1 MTDIVNMLQTHLDL
15 ALFFMFLFFTIIG
28 FAATLLYLMDTF
40 TKWHGLGS
48 GFHDRLTKVFVNLD
62 ACAKNK
68 KSFISKYPYGL
79 IAILFLVVILFVGIV
94 PMFAEYFYSD
104 LGTEKGQIH
113 PFNVVNESRKTIAQI
128 IGGIVAIIAFYFMWE
143 RNRLTAQGQI
153 TERFTQAVEQLGHD
167 KIAVRL
173 GGIYALERIARD
185 SKEDHWSVMEV
196 LTAYV
201 RGNCPVNKEKKTK
214 ASEWLGG
221 KSMIDYLKD
230 HRPDGDQGERVLNKD
245 IQAILDVIGRR
256 GHIETE
262 GDRRLNLANVDLR
275 GADMNKKGEQEV
287 NFSNA
292 IFTGSDLRGVKLSM
306 AKLQGADLSDANLQG
321 ADLYKAKLQG
331 ADLNEAN
338 LQEASL
344 WWANLQW
351 AEMSYSNL
359 QGAVMFYS
367 NLQGAEMIYANL
379 QWAKLSNAN
388 LQGANLSW
396 ANLQGAKLSRAN
408 LQGADLSDANLQG
421 ADLSYANLQG
431 ANLFMAKLQGADLS
445 DANLQGANLNEAKL
459 QGAELFSANL
469 QVADLREAKL
479 QGASLRNAKLQGA
492 NISLSSIY
500 GADFSGAN
508 MADILC
514 FNSDTTTKDDTEWD
528 RIIAECEGES
538 LKDDLKKVKT
548 DIIKSQTS
556 PWKQPAA
563 LVSNKE
569 GFIAAIKNID
579 FENSFVTQGILNQ
592 AVWPLSEEEKAAY
605 SERAAYIRANCPE
618 NIRQEIIARGWGD
631 LLEDPASSPG

>member
-201 RGNCPVNKEKKTK
+201 RENCPVNKEKKTK
-214 ASEWLGG
+214 ASEWLGI
-221 KSMIDYLKD
+221 KRMIDYLKD
-230 HRPDGDQGERVLNKD
+230 HRPDVDQGKRVVNKD

-275 GADMNKKGEQEV
+275 GAFIMKMGEHDV
-287 NFSNA
+287 YFNNVTFYR
-292 IFTGSDLRGVKLSM
+292 SDLRGVSFN
-306 AKLQGADLSDANLQG
+306 GANLKGANLQR
-321 ADLYKAKLQG
+321 ANLQETYFWKAKLQG
-331 ADLNEAN
+331 AFLFD
-338 LQEASL
+338 
-344 WWANLQW
+344 
-351 AEMSYSNL
+351 
-359 QGAVMFYS
+359 
-367 NLQGAEMIYANL
+367 
-379 QWAKLSNAN
+379 AK
-388 LQGANLSW
+388 LQGANLSR
-396 ANLQGAKLSRAN
+396 ANLQGAKLS
-408 LQGADLSDANLQG
+408 
-421 ADLSYANLQG
+421 G
-431 ANLFMAKLQGADLS
+431 ANM
-445 DANLQGANLNEAKL
+445 
-459 QGAELFSANL
+459 
-469 QVADLREAKL
+469 
-479 QGASLRNAKLQGA
+479 QGA
-492 NISLSSIY
+492 NISLS
-500 GADFSGAN
+500 
-508 MADILC
+508 
-514 FNSDTTTKDDTEWD
+514 
-528 RIIAECEGES
+528 RI
-538 LKDDLKKVKT
+538 
-548 DIIKSQTS
+548 
-556 PWKQPAA
+556 
-563 LVSNKE
+563 
-569 GFIAAIKNID
+569 
-579 FENSFVTQGILNQ
+579 
-592 AVWPLSEEEKAAY
+592 
-605 SERAAYIRANCPE
+605 
-618 NIRQEIIARGWGD
+618 
-631 LLEDPASSPG
+631 

>member
-15 ALFFMFLFFTIIG
+15 ALVFMYLFFTIIG
-28 FAATLLYLMDTF
+28 LAATLLFIRDTF
-40 TKWHGLGS
+40 TKWRALGS
-48 GFHDRLTKVFVNLD
+48 GFVERLAEVWTHIDTWAINFGKFLARHPGSLAVVVALLVIFFVWIVSSYLISDYKNLPSGVD
-62 ACAKNK
+62 A
-68 KSFISKYPYGL
+68 
-79 IAILFLVVILFVGIV
+79 
-94 PMFAEYFYSD
+94 
-104 LGTEKGQIH
+104 IH
-113 PFNVVNESRKTIAQI
+113 PFNIQNESRKTIAQI

-167 KIAVRL
+167 NIAVRL

-338 LQEASL
+338 LQGADL
-344 WWANLQW
+344 YKAKLQG

-379 QWAKLSNAN
+379 QGANLSNAN

-408 LQGADLSDANLQG
+408 LQGADLSDAKLQGTYLSETHLQG
-421 ADLSYANLQG
+421 ANLTYANLQG
-431 ANLFMAKLQGADLS
+431 AWLTKAKLHGTIFINAI
-445 DANLQGANLNEAKL
+445 LQGT
-459 QGAELFSANL
+459 
-469 QVADLREAKL
+469 
-479 QGASLRNAKLQGA
+479 
-492 NISLSSIY
+492 NISHSHVY
-500 GADFSGAN
+500 GSDFTGTTISN
-508 MADILC
+508 ILC
-514 FNSDTTTKDDTEWD
+514 YNLDTSTRDDTEWD
-528 RIIAECEGES
+528 RIIAECEGQE
-538 LKDDLKKVKT
+538 LKNKLKIVKA
-548 DIIKSQTS
+548 DVIKSQTS
-556 PWKQPAA
+556 PWNRPEKMKTN
-563 LVSNKE
+563 VE
-569 GFIAAIKNID
+569 GYIHANINIA
-579 FENSFVTQGILNQ
+579 FLNSFVTYGILYIDIRKN
-592 AVWPLSEEEKAAY
+592 Y
-605 SERAAYIRANCPE
+605 SFTYQNEINAFKPIADYIRANCPE
-618 NIRQEIIARGWGD
+618 NIRQEIIARGRGD
-631 LLEDPASSPG
+631 LLEDPA